1 MRNQLIVVGA
11 LAAAFLGP
19 AAARA
24 DVEVVPYSA
33 DGWRSQTYGDP
44 AAVPEDW
51 AASAFDDS
59 GFAMGAMPFGSWETG
74 GASCPLAPEANSV
87 WPSPGLLLVRRTF
100 VLPRGATDVQ
110 LRLGIDNDALIAV
123 NGTAVGSDWIHHE
136 NCPARDDFFVDVP
149 RELLNRGGAN
159 VLAILAYD
167 RGVESWIDVRL
178 VANDP
183 GPLR

>member
-1 MRNQLIVVGA
+1 
-11 LAAAFLGP
+11 
-19 AAARA
+19 
-24 DVEVVPYSA
+24 
-33 DGWRSQTYGDP
+33 
-44 AAVPEDW
+44 
-51 AASAFDDS
+51 
-59 GFAMGAMPFGSWETG
+59 MGAMPFGSWETG

-87 WPSPGLLLVRRTF
+87 WPSHGLLLVRRTF

-123 NGTAVGSDWIHHE
+123 NGTVVGSDWIHHE